1 MKKFH
6 QDSYTQCPQTQG
18 SCNYGA
24 KRKLAVVQKR
34 TEEKY
39 RTWGI
44 LLQVW
49 HSKQPDEP
57 FHRKLSEK
65 LESPFQMFLK
75 GWESVPEMADSMRS

>member
-18 SCNYGA
+18 SCNYEA
-24 KRKLAVVQKR
+24 KRKLAAVQKR
-34 TEEKY
+34 TEKKY

-49 HSKQPDEP
+49 HSK
-57 FHRKLSEK
+57 
-65 LESPFQMFLK
+65 
-75 GWESVPEMADSMRS
+75 